1 MAGSIWGK
9 PPIVSARK
17 IQLQKTGHIEI
28 VKVGLLIPESD
39 KWLAAKHGTEMAIAE
54 ENANGGYGGH
64 RFELIVRSIAGL
76 WGSGS
81 KEIVKLVFE
90 DSVWAILGSLD
101 GRSAHLAEQIATKGR
116 IVLVSSW
123 ATDPTL
129 TQINIPWFFRCV
141 PDDRQQA
148 RALMKEIFEV
158 RQLKQVATVA
168 GKVYDARMAATSFS
182 QIVESEGYQAPLPF
196 SYETASND
204 FQSILNKIEQTRVD
218 AVVLF
223 GPSKP
228 TAKFVQQMRARGMK
242 QDLFGSL
249 SLLADNELLNLAGM
263 ELEQAVFIAPGF
275 RYTSKGKSF
284 QKDFQNIYGYPP
296 TAVAA
301 YAYDGMHLILE
312 AIRKSGFDKEKI
324 RDTLANIDYPQ
335 GVTGS
340 IRFDANGNRV
350 GPVNLIEII
359 KGRPI
364 IYISRF

>member
-1 MAGSIWGK
+1 M
-9 PPIVSARK
+9 VSAQE
-17 IQLQKTGHIEI
+17 IQLQKTGQTEV
-28 VKVGLLIPESD
+28 VKVGLLIPGSD

-54 ENANGGYGGH
+54 ANANGKFNKH
-64 RFELIVRSIAGL
+64 SFELIVRSIDGL

-101 GRSAHLAEQIATKGR
+101 GRSAHLAEQIATKGQV
-116 IVLVSSW
+116 VLVSSW

-148 RALMKEIFEV
+148 IALMKEIFEV
-158 RQLKQVATVA
+158 RQLKRVATIA

-182 QIVESEGYQAPLPF
+182 RVVESEGYQAPLQF
-196 SYETASND
+196 SYETTIND
-204 FQSILNKIEQTRVD
+204 FQSILNKIEQTRVEG
-218 AVVLF
+218 VVLF
-223 GPSKP
+223 GLPKP
-228 TAKFVQQMRARGMK
+228 TAKLVQQMRARGMK
-242 QDLFGSL
+242 QALFGPL
-249 SLLADNELLNLAGM
+249 SQLADNELLNLAGM
-263 ELEQAVFIAPGF
+263 ELEKAVFIAPGY
-275 RYTSKGKSF
+275 RYTSKGKRF
-284 QKDFQNIYGYPP
+284 QKDFQHIYGYQP

-340 IRFDANGNRV
+340 IRFDTKGNRV
-350 GPVNLIEII
+350 VPVKLIEII

-364 IYISRF
+364 IY